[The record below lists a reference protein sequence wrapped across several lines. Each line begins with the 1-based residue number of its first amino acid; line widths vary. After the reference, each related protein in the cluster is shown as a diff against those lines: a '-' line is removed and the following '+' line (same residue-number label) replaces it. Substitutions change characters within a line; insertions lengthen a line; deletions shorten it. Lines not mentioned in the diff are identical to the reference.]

1 MDKKHEKGHIH
12 HNHCG
17 EGCNHD
23 HDHNHD
29 HEEPLTLDLVLDDGK
44 EMKCEVIGI
53 FDVEDKEY
61 IALLPL
67 DDDKV
72 LLYSYEEEG
81 DELNLDNI
89 EDDEEFKKVSETF
102 WEIFGEEEF
111 HHVDD
116 EESDAE

>member
-1 MDKKHEKGHIH
+1 MDKKQDNKHIH
-12 HNHCG
+12 HHCG

-23 HDHNHD
+23 HEHD
-29 HEEPLTLDLVLDDGK
+29 HDEPITLDLVLDDGK

-72 LLYSYEEEG
+72 LLYSYEEDGE
-81 DELNLDNI
+81 ELNLDNI
-89 EDDEEFKKVSETF
+89 DDEEEFKKVSETF
-102 WEIFGEEEF
+102 WEIFGEEELQGS
-111 HHVDD
+111 
-116 EESDAE
+116 EEE